1 VGKRLGNKLQAVLA
15 AARSGSVEF
24 LAGGAVRIEGLEFAP
39 DEIEIQAIPREGGFV
54 AEADGLVVELETA
67 LTPELVAEGDVREL
81 SRAVQDLRKRA
92 GLKIGDPISLYLPE
106 SVRSLAPYTEQL
118 KQSVGAHAIEFGA
131 TTGDVTDQIE
141 LSVGL
146 TAFSFRRSAG

>member
-1 VGKRLGNKLQAVLA
+1 M
-15 AARSGSVEF
+15 
-24 LAGGAVRIEGLEFAP
+24 
-39 DEIEIQAIPREGGFV
+39 

-106 SVRSLAPYTEQL
+106 SVRSLASYTEQL

-141 LSVGL
+141 LSVGV
-146 TAFSFRRSAG
+146 TPFSFRRSAG